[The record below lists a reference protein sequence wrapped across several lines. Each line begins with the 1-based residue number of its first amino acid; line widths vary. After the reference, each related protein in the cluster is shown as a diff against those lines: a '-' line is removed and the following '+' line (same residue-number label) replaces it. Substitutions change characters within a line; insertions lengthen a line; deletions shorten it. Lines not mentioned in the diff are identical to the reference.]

1 MAAARELITQLCQ
14 VTHSVSSP
22 SSTRPVFLFKYNTTK
37 LDQYQRSSR
46 QMCYRSELL
55 DITALLK
62 VFVQLPRSIVLTV
75 AVPYAAMCWYCEGT
89 PSTVL

>member
-1 MAAARELITQLCQ
+1 
-14 VTHSVSSP
+14 
-22 SSTRPVFLFKYNTTK
+22 
-37 LDQYQRSSR
+37 
-46 QMCYRSELL
+46 MCYRSELL